1 MIGSSQGALSFAARP
16 PTGGSLYFKFM
27 KLSCSFI
34 DAVNDPLATPGSQDR
49 RGQSMMGSISFIL
62 KAHNSLFAANFDGAT
77 YDIVALLRLVLAKG
91 MHRPK
96 DELLFSFQ
104 RAPCGNGRN
113 SSRHFTI
120 GGFEPRDDVDRD
132 VFGHPRR

>member
-96 DELLFSFQ
+96 DELLFSERPAGMVATHHATSQ
-104 RAPCGNGRN
+104 SEV
-113 SSRHFTI
+113 SSRAMTSI
-120 GGFEPRDDVDRD
+120 ATSSGIRGR
-132 VFGHPRR
+132 